1 MHFARKFV
9 VLFAILVLTGSICD
23 AQSSDKEKSQPLKVG
38 DKVTEFKLESQ
49 NDTVVDSAKQFG
61 DEGRPAVLLFS
72 RANW

>member
-9 VLFAILVLTGSICD
+9 VSMAILALAGSVSD
-23 AQSSDKEKSQPLKVG
+23 AQSGDNDKLPALKVG

-49 NDTVVDSAKQFG
+49 NDKVVDSTKQFG
-61 DEGRPAVLLFS
+61 ANGRPAVLLFS